1 MHRAYEMGG
10 LEQRAKA
17 ANAILLLAFLFIII
31 VLARFQLLKSTEYK
45 LKSDENRL
53 RVVPLLPPRGVITDR
68 GDRLL
73 VDNRPH
79 YSLSLYPGS
88 KELLLRE
95 LSVLQQIFPDETID
109 SEKVFR
115 RARAAPGQPV
125 RILERVSS
133 EALAVVEE
141 HRERLPGLKIQSE
154 AFRTY
159 PYAGDFAHFLGYV
172 GEVTQREVEK
182 VGPVKY
188 RTGDYV
194 GRTGIESGFDGSLRG
209 RWGAS
214 YIEVDALGRELGLFK
229 AKKIEKPVAGEN
241 LRLTVDLDLQLAVAA
256 LFPMEKK
263 GAVVCL
269 DPRDGSILALYSSP
283 SFDPNALTRGVS
295 SEDWKAI
302 SGNPDSPLLNRAI
315 QAAYPPGSTFKPV
328 TALAA
333 MEEGLFETGEPEA
346 TCYGSMQFG
355 TRRFRCWKEEGHGH
369 LAFLQGLAQSC
380 DVYFYKLGVRVGLE
394 ALTRDAIQLGFGSA
408 TGVDL
413 PGEAAGLMPTPA
425 WYDRTYGPSNW
436 GRGVIMNLAIG
447 QGEILATPLQLAR
460 LYAAIANGGWL
471 VTPHVRFQGGR
482 ERKTPLQIG
491 DKEGLAL
498 LRSALFEVV
507 NGPRG
512 TGKLAAPRSGVV
524 LVSGKT
530 GTAENPHGD
539 DHALFIGYAPSEN
552 PEIVCVVVVEESG
565 HGGSVAAP
573 VVAAIFERYYSPAD
587 SLSQEGL
594 EHVDKN
600 TTIHRET

>member
-1 MHRAYEMGG
+1 MNG
-10 LEQRAKA
+10 LERRAKIA
-17 ANAILLLAFLFIII
+17 HGILFFSFLCIMII
-31 VLARFQLLKSTEYK
+31 LARFQLIESTEFK
-45 LKSDENRL
+45 LKSEENRV
-53 RVVPLLPPRGVITDR
+53 RVVPLLPPRGIITDR
-68 GDRLL
+68 EGRIL

-79 YSLSLYPGS
+79 YSISLYPGER
-88 KELLLRE
+88 ELMLRE
-95 LSVLQQIFPDETID
+95 FSVLQQIFPDEAID
-109 SEKVFR
+109 PEKVFQ
-115 RARAAPGQPV
+115 RAKSSPGQPV

-154 AFRTY
+154 ALRTY
-159 PYAGDFAHFLGYV
+159 PYGEAFAHFLGYV
-172 GEVTQREVEK
+172 GEVTQREIDREK
-182 VGPVKY
+182 TPKY
-188 RTGDYV
+188 RNGDYI
-194 GRTGIESGFDGSLRG
+194 GRAGIESGFDVSLRG

-214 YIEVDALGRELGLFK
+214 YIEVDALGRELGPFK
-229 AKKIEKPVAGEN
+229 AKKIEKPMAGEN
-241 LRLTVDLDLQLAVAA
+241 LRLTIDLDLQLAVASA
-256 LFPMEKK
+256 FPADKK

-295 SEDWKAI
+295 PEAWKTL
-302 SGNPDSPLLNRAI
+302 SQDTESPLLNRAV

-346 TCYGSMQFG
+346 TCYGGMQFG
-355 TRRFRCWKEEGHGH
+355 TRRFRCWKEEGHGR
-369 LAFLQGLAQSC
+369 LFFLQGLAQSC
-380 DVYFYKLGVRVGLE
+380 DVYFYRLGVRVGLE
-394 ALTRDAIQLGFGSA
+394 ALTRIAGGLGFGSR

-413 PGEAAGLMPTPA
+413 PGEVAGLMPTPQ

-460 LYAAIANGGWL
+460 FYAALANGGWL
-471 VTPHVRFQGGR
+471 LTPHVRSLSGS
-482 ERKTPLQIG
+482 EKKSPLPVR
-491 DKEGLAL
+491 DTESLAL
-498 LRSALFEVV
+498 FRRSLFEVV

-512 TGKLAAPRSGVV
+512 TGRQAAPRSGAV
-524 LVSGKT
+524 LIAGKT

-539 DHALFIGYAPSEN
+539 DHALFVGYGPAEN

-573 VVAAIFERYYSPAD
+573 VVGAIFDKYYAPVD
-587 SLSQEGL
+587 SISAGGAQ
-594 EHVDKN
+594 HVEKN
-600 TTIHRET
+600 TRAPRKT